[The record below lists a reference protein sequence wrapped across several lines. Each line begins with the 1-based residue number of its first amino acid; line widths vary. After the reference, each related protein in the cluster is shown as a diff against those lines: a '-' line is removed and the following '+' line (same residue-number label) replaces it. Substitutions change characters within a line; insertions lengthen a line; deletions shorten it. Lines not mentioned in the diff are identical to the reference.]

1 MHSWG
6 RCACPRTIDLC
17 VQGKRHTVKSKLQ
30 NDLKPTVIANWKLW
44 VPAQF
49 INFSLV
55 PPHLQVCQTS
65 PRLAC
70 ENHTE
75 CLICGSHVSAKHALH
90 QANILS
96 YLELSNV
103 MKVTMHMY
111 CVAIEVVRNRHTAQR
126 K

>member
-1 MHSWG
+1 M
-6 RCACPRTIDLC
+6 DLC

-55 PPHLQVCQTS
+55 PPHLQVRQTS
-65 PRLAC
+65 LRPVC

-75 CLICGSHVSAKHALH
+75 FLICDSHVSAKHALH
-90 QANILS
+90 QDNTLS
-96 YLELSNV
+96 YFESS
-103 MKVTMHMY
+103 
-111 CVAIEVVRNRHTAQR
+111 
-126 K
+126 